1 MSFTGLNRPN
11 LPNTISLFRV
21 FSVVPVV
28 ILLSF
33 DSPVLHEVAGLIFL
47 FASLTDIADGLIAR
61 STGQV
66 TNLGKLIDPLADKIL
81 LAGAVIPLV
90 YLHKISSWIAVLI
103 FAREFA
109 ITGFRAV
116 AASRGRVIAAD
127 FMGKTKTLIYTIS
140 LTLLMFNIN
149 KWGTGLLYFGVGLAI
164 LSAFKYF
171 KENMDL
177 LE

>member
-1 MSFTGLNRPN
+1 LNKPN

-21 FSVVPVV
+21 LSVVPVV
-28 ILLSF
+28 FFLSY
-33 DSPVLHEVAGLIFL
+33 DSSALHRLAGVIFL
-47 FASLTDIADGLIAR
+47 LASLTDIADGIIAR

-90 YLHKISSWIAVLI
+90 YLREISPWVAVLI

-116 AASRGRVIAAD
+116 AASRGRIIAAD
-127 FMGKTKTLIYTIS
+127 FMGKVKTLIYTVS
-140 LTLLMFNIN
+140 LTLLMFDV
-149 KWGTGLLYFGVGLAI
+149 KRWGIWLLYFGVGLAL